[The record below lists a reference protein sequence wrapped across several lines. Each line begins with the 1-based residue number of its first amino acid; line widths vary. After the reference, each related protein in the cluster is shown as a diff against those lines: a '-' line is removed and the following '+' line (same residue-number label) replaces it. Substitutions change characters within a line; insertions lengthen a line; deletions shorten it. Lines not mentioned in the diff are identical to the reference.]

1 MRYLLT
7 LIVGLCTLIQAAG
20 EELRSVYMLRL
31 DDEIGSSTW
40 RYPREALDEARRE
53 GADMLLV
60 HLNTYGGSVVH
71 ADSIRT
77 ALMRFQGPVV
87 AYVDNNAASAGAL
100 IALACDSVYMRSGSS
115 MGAAT
120 VVNGTDG
127 AAMPDKYQSYM
138 RAMMRAT
145 AERHGKT
152 ADEDSVMKWRR
163 DPVIA
168 EAMVDPRVEVAG
180 LIDSTRVLTFTAEEA
195 VKWGYA
201 DGKADSV
208 EDVLSALGYR
218 SGGYSI
224 IEYQPTW
231 MDHLIGFLTNPAVQA
246 FLIMV
251 IVGGIYMEM
260 HSPGVGFPSAAAIIA
275 ACLYFLPIYIT
286 GIASSW
292 IILLF
297 VAGFILVV
305 LEMFVV
311 PGFGITGI
319 SGIVCVSLALVFGLI
334 ENYTF
339 SITYASV
346 SSLWLSLGIFF
357 AGLIL
362 AVAAIW
368 YLTSSRGPKW
378 VRRHTDLMTELR
390 SSDGFIGVDMQ
401 PVRYVGHE
409 GVAVTD
415 MRPAGKVDIRGERLD
430 AVAVTG
436 FIHAGTRVRVTKYEN
451 AQIYVKEAC
460 RSGS

>member
-1 MRYLLT
+1 M
-7 LIVGLCTLIQAAG
+7 
-20 EELRSVYMLRL
+20 
-31 DDEIGSSTW
+31 
-40 RYPREALDEARRE
+40 
-53 GADMLLV
+53 
-60 HLNTYGGSVVH
+60 
-71 ADSIRT
+71 
-77 ALMRFQGPVV
+77 
-87 AYVDNNAASAGAL
+87 
-100 IALACDSVYMRSGSS
+100 
-115 MGAAT
+115 
-120 VVNGTDG
+120 
-127 AAMPDKYQSYM
+127 
-138 RAMMRAT
+138 
-145 AERHGKT
+145 
-152 ADEDSVMKWRR
+152 
-163 DPVIA
+163 
-168 EAMVDPRVEVAG
+168 
-180 LIDSTRVLTFTAEEA
+180 
-195 VKWGYA
+195 
-201 DGKADSV
+201 
-208 EDVLSALGYR
+208 
-218 SGGYSI
+218 
-224 IEYQPTW
+224 
-231 MDHLIGFLTNPAVQA
+231 QA